1 MQQAQEA
8 PVFIVP
14 PSPSLSPEVER
25 YLQHLRVHRR
35 LAERTLVLY
44 THDLQRLQASA
55 HALGLE
61 LLQLQAAHMR
71 RLVAQMHSGG
81 RSPRGIAL
89 ILSGWRGFYTW
100 AVREG
105 LLERHPL
112 LDVRAPRAPKPL
124 PKALPVDEA
133 VRLADFHAEAVDP
146 WQQAR
151 DGAMIELLYGSGLRV
166 GELVGLNMVA
176 SSQALQQG
184 RGWIDLQA
192 AEVQVQGKGSRRRS
206 VPMGPPAL
214 AALRAWLALRAQPFA
229 GKSAR
234 LDGQALFVGRRGA
247 RLSIQ
252 SAWAIVRDRGQ
263 EAGMTR
269 HIHPHMLRHSC
280 ASHVL
285 QSSGDL
291 RGVQELLGHASITS
305 TQAYTR
311 LDFQHLA
318 RVYDQAHPRARKGD
332 ADG

>member
-1 MQQAQEA
+1 MQQAQAA
-8 PVFIVP
+8 PVLIVP
-14 PSPSLSPEVER
+14 PSAALCPEALR

-61 LLQLQAAHMR
+61 LLQLTAAHMR

-105 LLERHPL
+105 LLEQHPL

-151 DGAMIELLYGSGLRV
+151 DGAMVELLYGSGLRV
-166 GELVGLNMVA
+166 GELVGLNMVV
-176 SSQALQQG
+176 SSQALKQG

-192 AEVQVQGKGSRRRS
+192 AEVQVHGKGSKRRS

-214 AALRAWLALRAQPFA
+214 AALRAWLAVRAQPFA

-234 LDGQALFVGRRGA
+234 LDGLALFVGRRGA
-247 RLSIQ
+247 RLSTQ

-269 HIHPHMLRHSC
+269 PIHPHMLRHSC

-305 TQAYTR
+305 TQVYTR

-318 RVYDQAHPRARKGD
+318 RVYDQAHPRARKED

>member
-1 MQQAQEA
+1 MQQAQAA
-8 PVFIVP
+8 PVLIVP
-14 PSPSLSPEVER
+14 PSPSLSPEVVR
-25 YLQHLRVHRR
+25 YLQHLRVHKR

-151 DGAMIELLYGSGLRV
+151 DGA
-166 GELVGLNMVA
+166 
-176 SSQALQQG
+176 
-184 RGWIDLQA
+184 
-192 AEVQVQGKGSRRRS
+192 
-206 VPMGPPAL
+206 
-214 AALRAWLALRAQPFA
+214 
-229 GKSAR
+229 
-234 LDGQALFVGRRGA
+234 
-247 RLSIQ
+247 
-252 SAWAIVRDRGQ
+252 
-263 EAGMTR
+263 
-269 HIHPHMLRHSC
+269 
-280 ASHVL
+280 
-285 QSSGDL
+285 
-291 RGVQELLGHASITS
+291 
-305 TQAYTR
+305 
-311 LDFQHLA
+311 
-318 RVYDQAHPRARKGD
+318 
-332 ADG
+332 

>member
-1 MQQAQEA
+1 M
-8 PVFIVP
+8 
-14 PSPSLSPEVER
+14 
-25 YLQHLRVHRR
+25 
-35 LAERTLVLY
+35 
-44 THDLQRLQASA
+44 
-55 HALGLE
+55 
-61 LLQLQAAHMR
+61 
-71 RLVAQMHSGG
+71 
-81 RSPRGIAL
+81 
-89 ILSGWRGFYTW
+89 
-100 AVREG
+100 
-105 LLERHPL
+105 
-112 LDVRAPRAPKPL
+112 
-124 PKALPVDEA
+124 
-133 VRLADFHAEAVDP
+133 
-146 WQQAR
+146 
-151 DGAMIELLYGSGLRV
+151 
-166 GELVGLNMVA
+166 
-176 SSQALQQG
+176 
-184 RGWIDLQA
+184 
-192 AEVQVQGKGSRRRS
+192 QGKGSRRRS

-318 RVYDQAHPRARKGD
+318 RVYDQAHPRARKGES
-332 ADG
+332 DG